1 VTTRS
6 LLLSAWDPGTVVP
19 LACILALGAYGFRYR
34 GRLDARAVF
43 FGLAVAIFFVAL
55 ASPIGVL
62 ARGYSFS
69 AHMLQHLLLMLVVPP
84 LVLLG
89 LPRERAPRASPPR
102 DRGAFGYLGPW
113 VAGVGAM
120 WFWHAPSLCNAAAV
134 SPSVQAFQ
142 TASLLGMGYAFWRPI
157 LAPCVADRLPAFAA
171 ILYLFA
177 ACVACTILGIVVTL
191 SPVEVCSAYTHP
203 VDSLGVL
210 PLLRDGWGLSCRAD
224 QEIGGLMMWVPA
236 CFVYAAAILA
246 TIGRYYGE
254 EQTLPHAAGGAP

>member
-1 VTTRS
+1 MTTRA

-19 LACILALGAYGFRYR
+19 VACILALGAYGFCYR
-34 GRLDARAVF
+34 GRLESRAAF
-43 FGLAVAIFFVAL
+43 FGLGVAIFFAAL

-69 AHMLQHLLLMLVVPP
+69 AHMLQHLLLMLAVPP
-84 LVLLG
+84 LTLLG
-89 LPRERAPRASPPR
+89 LPRERGARASPPR

-113 VAGVGAM
+113 AAGVGAM
-120 WFWHAPSLCNAAAV
+120 WLWHAPLLCNAAAT
-134 SPSVQAFQ
+134 SPTVQALQ
-142 TASLLGMGYAFWRPI
+142 TASLLVMGYAFWRPI
-157 LAPCVADRLPAFAA
+157 LVPRVVDRLPAFAA

-177 ACVACTILGIVVTL
+177 ACVACTILGIVVTF
-191 SPVEVCSAYTHP
+191 SPVEVCSAYVHP

-210 PLLRDGWGLSCRAD
+210 ALLRDGWGLSCRAD

-236 CFVYAAAILA
+236 CLVYGAAILA

-254 EQTLPHAAGGAP
+254 EETLPHAAGGAP